1 MRYRPYLHRRTTLWL
16 LLGMVLVP
24 LCAIAAWMDARAF
37 KGRSAEARSQGGANA
52 FIPRSFGSAG
62 VSRSEVSAATVQFLA
77 TPVNSIGARMHRWRA
92 AVCAGPPVAGK
103 QIALKEMS
111 AVFSESEFRRA
122 FPKSPS
128 LVFKRGSGWQV
139 HQESNDSTRANWAAE
154 SHVDQFLATC
164 AETGIPLT
172 QAIEVT
178 GEKATVDKDTGEKVT
193 VETLLESSRANFVAG
208 QDPCWSLVA
217 YCVYR
222 PDESV
227 WQDRFGDSHSYESI
241 AISLMEEP
249 IDQDPCAGGHR
260 HYALAIL
267 LQADEHNAILSTGA
281 RRKIEA
287 FLQKS
292 SRLLERSQSRSGSWG
307 RGWAHPDDAN
317 ARDSRDAE
325 STDLLLLVTA
335 HHLEW
340 AAITDPRHR
349 PSDEALAAACQFVL
363 QAIQGRSRTNAAAY
377 CGWSHAIRSLWL
389 FDRGSN

>member
-1 MRYRPYLHRRTTLWL
+1 MRYRPYLHRRTTFWL

-24 LCAIAAWMDARAF
+24 LCAIAAWMDTRGL
-37 KGRSAEARSQGGANA
+37 KGRSTEARSRDGANA
-52 FIPRSFGSAG
+52 FIPSSFGIGSAG

-92 AVCAGPPVAGK
+92 AVCAGPPVDSK
-103 QIALKEMS
+103 QIVLKEIA
-111 AVFSESEFRRA
+111 AVFSEKEFRRA

-128 LVFKRGSGWQV
+128 LIFKSGSGWLVQ
-139 HQESNDSTRANWAAE
+139 QESDDSTRANWAAE

-164 AETGIPLT
+164 AEAGIPLT
-172 QAIEVT
+172 QAIEVI
-178 GEKATVDKDTGEKVT
+178 GEKSAVEKVP
-193 VETLLESSRANFVAG
+193 VETLLESSRANFVAS
-208 QDPCWSLVA
+208 QDPCWSLTA
-217 YCVYR
+217 YCIYR
-222 PDESV
+222 PDECV

-267 LQADEHNAILSTGA
+267 LQTDKQNGILSTGA

-307 RGWAHPDDAN
+307 RGWAHPEDLN
-317 ARDSRDAE
+317 AQDSRDTE
-325 STDLLLLVTA
+325 STDQLLLVTA

-340 AAITDPRHR
+340 AAITEPRHR
-349 PSDEALAAACQFVL
+349 PSDETLAAACQFVL
-363 QAIQGRSRTNAAAY
+363 QAVQGRSRTNAAAY
-377 CGWSHAIRSLWL
+377 CGWSHAIRALWL
-389 FDRGSN
+389 FDRGK